1 MFQMEKSKQR
11 FVIKFLFLKG
21 LGVNAIDRE
30 LTAVLAS
37 TACSLSQV
45 KEWRTRFMTDDL

>member
-1 MFQMEKSKQR
+1 MEKSGQR

-21 LGVNAIDRE
+21 LGAKDIHRE

-37 TACSLSQV
+37 TAYSLSQV
-45 KEWRTRFMTDDL
+45 KE